1 MIPEFENLDDREVE
15 IMFKAPILVSLLIAG
30 ADGNIDRKEIRE
42 AITIAAKQARS
53 RMLIS
58 GYLRL
63 AAEDFEDKMMIL
75 QQSYP
80 SQGNERQARIIA
92 ELGELNTILPKLNK
106 SFAVEFYNVLRE
118 LASKV
123 ATSSGGWLGLNA
135 VGSEEAQHLELS
147 MINNPA

>member
-42 AITIAAKQARS
+42 AITIAGKQVRS
-53 RMLIS
+53 RMVIS
-58 GYLRL
+58 GYLQL

-80 SQGNERQARIIA
+80 SQANERQVRII
-92 ELGELNTILPKLNK
+92 GELEELNKILPKLNK
-106 SFAVEFYNVLRE
+106 SFAIEFYNMLKE

-123 ATSSGGWLGLNA
+123 ATSSGGWLGLNS
-135 VGSEEAQHLELS
+135 VGSEEAQHLKLS
-147 MINNPA
+147 MINNPE

>member
-42 AITIAAKQARS
+42 AITIAGKQAKS
-53 RMLIS
+53 RMILS
-58 GYLRL
+58 EYLRF

-75 QQSYP
+75 NQSYP
-80 SQGNERQARIIA
+80 AHSIERQGRITG
-92 ELGELNTILPKLNK
+92 ELAELNTILPKINK
-106 SFAVEFYNVLRE
+106 SFAVEFYNMLRE
-118 LASKV
+118 LANKI

-147 MINNPA
+147 MIDNPA